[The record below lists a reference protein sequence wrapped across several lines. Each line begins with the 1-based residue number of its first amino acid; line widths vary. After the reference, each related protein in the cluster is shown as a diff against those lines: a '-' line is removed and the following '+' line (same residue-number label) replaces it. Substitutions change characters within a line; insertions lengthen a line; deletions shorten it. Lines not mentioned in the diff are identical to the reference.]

1 MSNETSTS
9 GVLEARESARHAG
22 KAGVMNHEFLSR
34 RILGLQPSAT
44 LAMDAIAKQLAS
56 EGKNVISLS
65 VGQPD
70 FKTAPH
76 ICEAAKKAID
86 DGLHGYTAVGGVPEL
101 KQAIAAQLT
110 RDTGV
115 RYAPDQVVASPGGKY
130 SIYLTFLSLLNEGDE
145 IIMPSPCWLSYPE
158 MARLAGGVPVLVE
171 TKEEELFTLTPEA
184 VEAAITP
191 RTKVLLLNSPS
202 NPTGQI
208 IPPEFI
214 EAIGRIAEKHGLWC
228 VSDEIYNHL
237 IFGGAAHKSIASV
250 SDYCR
255 DHTVVVNGASKT
267 FAMTGWRMGWIG
279 STVKMAKAVENMQSQ
294 TCSNPCT
301 IAQAAAIAALNG
313 PMDHVRAMVKEFEE
327 RRGLIHQLLNELPGV
342 KCSLPQG
349 AFYAFPNISGLYGR
363 MIGGV
368 TVKTPTDFC
377 TAALRTSLVAM
388 VSGEAFGGRDN
399 VRISFAN
406 SRENLREACAR
417 LRALIVS

>member
-1 MSNETSTS
+1 MPA
-9 GVLEARESARHAG
+9 ARESGRRAG
-22 KAGVMNHEFLSR
+22 KAGVMNQEFLSR
-34 RILGLQPSAT
+34 RILDLRPSAT
-44 LAMDAIAKQLAS
+44 LAMDAKAKKLAS
-56 EGKNVISLS
+56 EGRNVISLS

-70 FKTAPH
+70 FKTAKH
-76 ICEAAKKAID
+76 ICEAAKKAVD
-86 DGLHGYTAVGGVPEL
+86 DGMHGYTAVGGVPEL

-110 RDTGV
+110 RDTGA
-115 RYAPDQVVASPGGKY
+115 RYAPDQVVASPGGKF
-130 SIYLTFLSLLNEGDE
+130 SLYLTFLSLLNEGDE
-145 IIMPSPCWLSYPE
+145 ILMPSPCWVSYPE
-158 MARLAGGVPVLVE
+158 MARLAGGVPVPVE

-184 VEAAITP
+184 IERAITP

-208 IPPEFI
+208 VPPEFI
-214 EAIGRIAEKHGLWC
+214 EAIGRLAEKHGLWC

-237 IFGGAAHKSIASV
+237 VFGDARHKSIASV
-250 SDYCR
+250 SEYCR

-279 STVKMAKAVENMQSQ
+279 STVKMAKAIENMQSQ

-301 IAQAAAIAALNG
+301 IAQAATVAALNG
-313 PMDHVRAMVKEFEE
+313 PMEHVQEMIAEFEA

-349 AFYAFPNISGLYGR
+349 AFYAFPNISGLYGKT
-363 MIGGV
+363 IGGV

-377 TAALRTSLVAM
+377 EVALENALVAM
-388 VSGEAFGGRDN
+388 VPGEAFGGRDN